1 MFRYTAAFSSAM
13 VVINPDCEGVWVWD
27 TCTLTVSIS
36 DGASYQI
43 RASGDLGWRVQGTF
57 MVGEEG
63 KLVGQEMK
71 AVCQPLQVPEVPQD
85 ENMKKVHK
93 LLRNLSNVE
102 LDGAKYLTQ
111 N

>member
-1 MFRYTAAFSSAM
+1 M
-13 VVINPDCEGVWVWD
+13 VVINPECEGVWVWS
-27 TCTLTVSIS
+27 TCTLTVSIG
-36 DGASYQI
+36 DQRSYQI

-57 MVGEEG
+57 KVGEEG
-63 KLVGQEMK
+63 KLVRQEMK

-93 LLRNLSNVE
+93 LLMKLVNLD
-102 LDGAKYLTQ
+102 LDGDKSLTK